1 MTTVTTAQVRAFF
14 DAEAR
19 NGRRLLP
26 DPATASGLGS
36 YVKYCCATTLMAE
49 PGVRRVID
57 VGCSVGSIE
66 ALFRQQYPDRTRDTL
81 VEGVD
86 ISGEAIRRAAGL
98 DLGNCHFRLYDGV
111 TLPHASAQF
120 DLAIAVEVIEH
131 VEHKSHFVSEI
142 LRVLRPGG
150 RLFLTTP
157 NPQCWAL
164 RAEDLI
170 ERLARWCVR
179 RPAPAKDDFI
189 PLDDLSRLLASAG
202 FRPVGPGPGAWPMWP
217 RLYVSLY
224 GWGVIPP
231 LPPRALAHYQ
241 RLCIS
246 ALSRVPLR
254 GFLGMRLGWSTS
266 ALWQKPDETQEPL
279 EPHKSLKSR
288 EVREPREP
296 GADA

>member
-1 MTTVTTAQVRAFF
+1 MTTLTTAHVRAFF

-49 PGVRRVID
+49 AEVRRVVD

-81 VEGVD
+81 LEGVD
-86 ISGEAIRRAAGL
+86 ISGEAIRRAASL
-98 DLGNCHFRLYDGV
+98 DLANCHFRLYDGL

-131 VEHKSHFVSEI
+131 VEHKARFVSEI
-142 LRVLRPGG
+142 MRVLRPGG

-157 NPQCWAL
+157 NPVCWAL
-164 RAEDLI
+164 RAEQAI
-170 ERLARWCVR
+170 ERFARWCGR
-179 RPAPAKDDFI
+179 RGMPAKDDFI
-189 PLDDLSRLLASAG
+189 SLDELSQLLTDAG
-202 FRPVGPGPGAWPMWP
+202 FKPVGAAGAGAWPMWP
-217 RLYVSLY
+217 HLYVSLF
-224 GWGVIPP
+224 GWGLLPP

-241 RLCIS
+241 RLCIA

-254 GFLGMRLGWSTS
+254 GFLGMRLGWSIS
-266 ALWQKPDETQEPL
+266 GLWQKPAEAIPTAADETRAASERARAKP
-279 EPHKSLKSR
+279 SG
-288 EVREPREP
+288 
-296 GADA
+296 GAA